1 MSKKSKSNSLLN
13 DMSYLNI
20 GDLDVS
26 KKGSTNNPKH
36 RYEKNEKGSAP
47 SFPNDGFYFNGQTVY
62 PDEQLHQQQQP
73 KNIQLTKDDFV
84 FNPAKNKN
92 ASKGGMA
99 HMIADEANAYHEDQE
114 EEDEEAED
122 YDDGQEGAAGA
133 YYPDDEEIEKNIKAP
148 EMPNEFYQEID
159 HFLKKPPPKF
169 QIDDPKNKKKKKTTE
184 TNNSR
189 TQQQQQP
196 QLQHEDP
203 YFPPIHQTSYDL
215 YQQEYKGMGGPP
227 RIPDEEEQEQQSEED
242 EEEDEYYQQQQQ
254 QQYYQ
259 QPTGGKPPKQ
269 QQQQQQVKKKKNNP
283 DQVYQNPINPHK
295 SSKPRSIDPHLLKE
309 AFAYTDQLLREAV
322 IEEANSMIND
332 PEANNPGPHQNK
344 KGNKQPKSAPSDM
357 NNASRAREMEEAYQN
372 HQEERKGASHGGGS
386 GGGGGSKKKSS
397 SNKMGI
403 VRNLKQQQSQQQ
415 LQSNRDNSQ
424 KNLHSSGFSVNTSM
438 GETEGRDYKS
448 NPVNYEDLVY
458 NFQHGVNLDKLRRE
472 LSESKSSLASS
483 EQLIRDLSSQFLRK
497 K

>member
-62 PDEQLHQQQQP
+62 PDEQQVHQQQQP
-73 KNIQLTKDDFV
+73 KNFQLTKDDFV
-84 FNPAKNKN
+84 LNPSKNKN
-92 ASKGGMA
+92 TSKGGMA

-148 EMPNEFYQEID
+148 EMPTEYYQQID

-169 QIDDPKNKKKKKTTE
+169 QIDDPKDPKNKKKKKPTDN
-184 TNNSR
+184 NNSR
-189 TQQQQQP
+189 THQQQQQ
-196 QLQHEDP
+196 QQQEAP

-215 YQQEYKGMGGPP
+215 YQQEYKGMVGGGGPP

-242 EEEDEYYQQQQQ
+242 EEEEDEYYQQQQQ
-254 QQYYQ
+254 QQY
-259 QPTGGKPPKQ
+259 GKPPRQ
-269 QQQQQQVKKKKNNP
+269 QQQQQPLKKKKNNP

-332 PEANNPGPHQNK
+332 PEAKHPGPHQNNK

-357 NNASRAREMEEAYQN
+357 MDNASRAREMEEAYHQN
-372 HQEERKGASHGGGS
+372 HQEERKGASH
-386 GGGGGSKKKSS
+386 GGGSKKKSS

-415 LQSNRDNSQ
+415 SLQSNRDISSQ
-424 KNLHSSGFSVNTSM
+424 KNLHSSGFSVNTNM

-472 LSESKSSLASS
+472 LTESKSSLATS